1 MNLFMNSGSKGS
13 FQTALLKKCK
23 VIKNICLQIRI
34 EKGTEL

>member
-23 VIKNICLQIRI
+23 TIKNIRLQMRI
-34 EKGTEL
+34 EKGTGL

>member
-1 MNLFMNSGSKGS
+1 MNLFMNIGSKGS

-23 VIKNICLQIRI
+23 AIKNICLQIRI

>member
-1 MNLFMNSGSKGS
+1 MNLFMNSGSKVS

-23 VIKNICLQIRI
+23 TIKNIRLQMRI